1 MSTFNEPSV
10 VDDEDNINVHRFIMS
25 TFNEPSVVDDEDAV
39 GARSP
44 GFEHNLVQTWSVG
57 VFLHLN
63 TGRGH

>member
-1 MSTFNEPSV
+1 
-10 VDDEDNINVHRFIMS
+10 MS